1 MNTPPNQRLRIAL
14 TQTVNAYQGMPT
26 RISEL
31 AQLADKLHEIRD
43 ANIEHHQSLIAQAK
57 LLDVKALCMGELFA
71 GPYFALGE
79 DPMWR
84 QMAEDAT
91 TGPTVT
97 AMQEIAYE
105 NSMLLVAPIYEIDT
119 VSGKRFNT
127 AVVIESDG
135 SILGKY
141 RKTHIPAGTNDAG
154 SFHETFYYERSDGD
168 LGPSTQNISD
178 NPYFPVFES
187 SVGNIGI
194 AICYDRHFPGAMK
207 ALAEQGAQLI
217 FSPAVTFGQKSR
229 RMWELEFEVDAA
241 RHNVFIAG
249 SNRLGSEAPWNQ
261 EYFGASY
268 VVGPNGR
275 MPKVAA
281 PEGLVIAEVDLGI
294 LAAPDPSGWNLE
306 RDLRSDI
313 Y

>member
-1 MNTPPNQRLRIAL
+1 MNIAL

-26 RISEL
+26 SVSGVS
-31 AQLADKLHEIRD
+31 QLSDKLGAIRD
-43 ANIEHHQSLIAQAK
+43 ANIEHHRELIAQAK
-57 LLDVKALCMGELFA
+57 LLDVRALCMGELFA

-79 DPMWR
+79 NPMWR
-84 QMAEDAT
+84 EMAEDAD
-91 TGPTVT
+91 TGPTIT
-97 AMQEIAYE
+97 AMRQIAAD
-105 NSMLLVAPIYEIDT
+105 NSMLLVAPIYELDNAT
-119 VSGKRFNT
+119 GKRFNT

-154 SFHETFYYERSDGD
+154 SFYETFYYERSDGK
-168 LGPSTQNISD
+168 LGPSTKNIS
-178 NPYFPVFES
+178 NNSFFPVFET
-187 SVGNIGI
+187 SVGRVGV

-207 ALAEQGAQLI
+207 ALADEGAELI

-229 RMWELEFEVDAA
+229 RMWDLEFEVDAA

-261 EYFGASY
+261 DYFGASY
-268 VVGPNGR
+268 IVGPNGR
-275 MPKVAA
+275 MATLEA
-281 PEGLVIAEVDLGI
+281 PEGLIVAQVDLAI
-294 LAAPDPSGWNLE
+294 LTEPDPSGWDLA